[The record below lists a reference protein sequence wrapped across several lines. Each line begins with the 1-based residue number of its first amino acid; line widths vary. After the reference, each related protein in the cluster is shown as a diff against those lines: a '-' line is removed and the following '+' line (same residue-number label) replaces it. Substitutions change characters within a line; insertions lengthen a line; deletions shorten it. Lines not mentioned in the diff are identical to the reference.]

1 MRRALIRLW
10 NPPWFQPECFLVESL
25 HLIRAY
31 YVAAELGIADLL
43 EEQPRDISQLAQ
55 ATGAHE
61 RSLFRMLRTLAAFGV
76 FSQDPGG
83 KFRMTRRA
91 RVLLSEAAPG
101 DRAAPMLSAGP
112 ASLRSWFILMGRAE
126 LWNGFAHTLESVKTG
141 ISPFQLAHGTSFYE
155 YMGAHPELNET
166 FVRALS
172 GWNEWVCGEIIN
184 AYNFG
189 RFKTVMDVGGG
200 AGSLLQRILTAHPQ
214 VRGILLDQPETVRMA
229 KPRFQAAGLMERCQF
244 VGGNFRES
252 IPTGADA
259 CVIKHVLRDWDDDGA
274 CAILRNCHRA
284 MEPSATLLL
293 IEAVVDP
300 RNGRDRMV
308 KLVDLEMHGIPGG
321 GLRTHAE
328 LTALLERS
336 GFRLVRVHG
345 TAIPDSLIVEA
356 QPVSGDRAIAAVGR

>member
-1 MRRALIRLW
+1 
-10 NPPWFQPECFLVESL
+10 
-25 HLIRAY
+25 
-31 YVAAELGIADLL
+31 
-43 EEQPRDISQLAQ
+43 
-55 ATGAHE
+55 
-61 RSLFRMLRTLAAFGV
+61 
-76 FSQDPGG
+76 
-83 KFRMTRRA
+83 
-91 RVLLSEAAPG
+91 
-101 DRAAPMLSAGP
+101 
-112 ASLRSWFILMGRAE
+112 MGRAE

-155 YMGAHPELNET
+155 YIGAHPELNET

-189 RFKTVMDVGGG
+189 RFNTVMDVGGG
-200 AGSLLQRILTAHPQ
+200 AGSLLQRHSHGTPPGARNPVGSTRNGADGQTAFSGRGAHGALR
-214 VRGILLDQPETVRMA
+214 VRGGKFSRVDSL
-229 KPRFQAAGLMERCQF
+229 
-244 VGGNFRES
+244 
-252 IPTGADA
+252 GADA
-259 CVIKHVLRDWDDDGA
+259 CVIKHVLRNWDDDGA

-308 KLVDLEMHGIPGG
+308 KLVDIEMHGIPGG